1 MTDLSDFARP
11 PKKPPRAGKSTFGQT
26 NGLHPLVE
34 RKILM
39 IKSYYKQRNKENE
52 KKTEKWSGETESGTR
67 EALEA
72 SELFCSARRF
82 QNFQSSNQNVSFC
95 SSMRGCI
102 NLNWGH

>member
-1 MTDLSDFARP
+1 M
-11 PKKPPRAGKSTFGQT
+11 K
-26 NGLHPLVE
+26 
-34 RKILM
+34 
-39 IKSYYKQRNKENE
+39 

-82 QNFQSSNQNVSFC
+82 QNFQNSNQNVSFC

>member
-52 KKTEKWSGETESGTR
+52 KKKKKQKSGAEKLNL
-67 EALEA
+67 ALERHWRLL
-72 SELFCSARRF
+72 SFSVRRVVF
-82 QNFQSSNQNVSFC
+82 KISKIRIKMFLSVVRC
-95 SSMRGCI
+95 VDA
-102 NLNWGH
+102 LT